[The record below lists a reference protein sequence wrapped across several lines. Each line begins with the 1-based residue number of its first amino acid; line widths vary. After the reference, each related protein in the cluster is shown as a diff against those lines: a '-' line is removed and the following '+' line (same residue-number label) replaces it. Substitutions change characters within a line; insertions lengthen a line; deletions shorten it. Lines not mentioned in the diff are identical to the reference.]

1 MRLVGDAYVA
11 TDRGSGDGAR
21 WLWGSL
27 VMGLADD
34 GDRCRWG
41 SLLLGLVGDAA
52 GARYR

>member
-1 MRLVGDAYVA
+1 L
-11 TDRGSGDGAR
+11 
-21 WLWGSL
+21 LWGSL

-41 SLLLGLVGDAA
+41 SLLLGLVGDAS